1 MEMMR
6 QIWETRGAIELLLVA
21 PGQVM
26 VMVEKLEWSVAKT
39 LHLHPGDG
47 LVGWLQHCCLQDQ
60 PWSKSDLKIV
70 AIIFTQKMGKFLRL
84 HLQCVTSSVEL

>member
-1 MEMMR
+1 MMR

-47 LVGWLQHCCLQDQ
+47 LVGRLQPCC
-60 PWSKSDLKIV
+60 
-70 AIIFTQKMGKFLRL
+70 
-84 HLQCVTSSVEL
+84 